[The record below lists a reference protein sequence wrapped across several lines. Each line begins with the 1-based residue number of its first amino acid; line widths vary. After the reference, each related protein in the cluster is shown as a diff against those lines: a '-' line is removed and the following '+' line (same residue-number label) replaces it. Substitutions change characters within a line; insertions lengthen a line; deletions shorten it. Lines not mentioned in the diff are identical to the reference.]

1 MLTVLRNRRKSMA
14 DVILKNDCKVALF
27 KAPETDN
34 YRQVVKDYMLRM
46 ANIEWTP
53 KRTFSVK
60 WKGEQRFGINL
71 TYEKGVK
78 YHGVTYTDT
87 KGTLDL
93 FEQCLEGGT
102 FTPNS
107 EYYEECFGNHCSS
120 SMDMAYQQIL
130 DFPYTGLV
138 KPNPQRGT
146 MLALANGLKLPTVFG
161 VNYDS
166 SDVWDINSKNDVME
180 AFASLDTGDI
190 IYYSDKHK
198 SGHARMVS
206 LPSEVVRF
214 DNGMIDAENS
224 YVICIEQTN
233 QFDKTELAN
242 GKNTTW
248 WIDHKYSFDTLYK
261 KRFKPVTFTIYT
273 SGEKS
278 KDAFLVYSGINNS
291 ETIADGLDGNITSTF
306 PLTYVRITIKD
317 KTGKLIST
325 SIKYN
330 LPKAYYVDISEM
342 YDDLGIKELEKG
354 TYTLTIRAGIAR
366 GGVDFE
372 KFDFTI

>member
-1 MLTVLRNRRKSMA
+1 MSEM
-14 DVILKNDCKVALF
+14 ILKDDCKVAIF

-34 YRQVVKDYMLRM
+34 YRQVVKDYMKKM
-46 ANIEWTP
+46 SDITWTP
-53 KRTFSVK
+53 NETFSVK
-60 WKGEQRFGINL
+60 WKGDAKFGINL
-71 TYEKGVK
+71 TYEKGVT

-87 KGTLDL
+87 KSSLDL
-93 FEQCLEGGT
+93 FEQCLEDGV

-107 EYYEECFGNHCSS
+107 EFYEECFGNHCSS

-130 DFPYTGLV
+130 DFPYTGLL

-146 MLALANGLKLPTVFG
+146 MLALVNGLKMPTEYG
-161 VNYDS
+161 INYDAA
-166 SDVWDINSKNDVME
+166 DVWAANSKNDIME
-180 AFASLDTGDI
+180 AFACLDSGDI

-214 DNGMIDAENS
+214 DNGLIDPENS

-233 QFDKTELAN
+233 QIDKTEWAN
-242 GKNTTW
+242 NRNTTW
-248 WIDHKYSFDTLYK
+248 WIDHKYSFAKLYE
-261 KRFKPVTFTIYT
+261 KRFKPVTLTIYT

-278 KDAFLVYSGINNS
+278 KDAYIIYTGHNNA
-291 ETIADGLDGNITSTF
+291 ETFKTGLNGNVTTTF
-306 PLTYVRITIKD
+306 PLSYIRVTIKD
-317 KTGKLIST
+317 KNNKLVKH

-330 LPKAYYVDISEM
+330 LPDSHGAELSEL
-342 YDDLGIKELEKG
+342 YDALEVSKLEKG
-354 TYTLTIRAGIAR
+354 TYTVTIRVGIAR

-372 KFDFTI
+372 KFEFTV